1 MHLGTNV
8 AERSIAV
15 LLVLVFS
22 LAPLSGCLDSGTE
35 EQDQEPEH
43 WLPSVENRSEMH
55 YRSDDV
61 FSRVS
66 WNGSFGIGEALSIY
80 VPVPEID
87 ATDGGAGITGGAEVH
102 LGLWLPVIEGCD
114 WESGELADG
123 CKVPVLAE
131 IGPYYDDGDVDAVT
145 PADRL
150 GRFLIENF
158 VPHGYAV
165 AQVSVFGTGES
176 NHCMDLMG
184 HDEQAGIK
192 AAVDWLG
199 SQTWSNGRVGAIG
212 KSYDGSTPWNAAAA
226 ASEHL
231 ATIVP
236 MSGLIGVHD
245 LMWRNGSMEFRGAI
259 MHNGVYGSFGLDGD
273 GGDIENACEGYL
285 EGYYAGPA
293 AYMTG
298 DNLAWT
304 GSDYWEERH
313 FLTRALDV
321 YEGSIYIIHGMQDWN
336 VDPHMAFPVHQM
348 SIDAGFDV
356 KGLYGQWGHDYPD
369 REEGHSGLS
378 SGRGAEA
385 YPYTLRWDWADDL
398 LEWFDFYLR
407 DIGPQPRLI
416 AEIQDNMGGWR
427 VESTYPPED
436 VEWLMVGMDE
446 CQVLLGGSTITSS
459 SQTTIECPSFEGE
472 TRIVGTPTFH
482 IEAQIGLLSTSG
494 HLFVE
499 MVRTSDEMH
508 LGHAVMDLRFHAGG
522 KEGQTLTPG
531 STVLAKMEFFGMDVV
546 VPAGD
551 GITLLITQTGEDY
564 VPSPVSTQAVT
575 VSLDSASILGLSSVN
590 RTCSDLFLPPMHDAY
605 PFCESE

>member
-1 MHLGTNV
+1 MRQGLQ
-8 AERSIAV
+8 SV
-15 LLVLVFS
+15 LLCLLMIFGS
-22 LAPLSGCLDSGTE
+22 LSGCFGSDE
-35 EQDQEPEH
+35 EEEDVLSTH
-43 WLPSVENRSEMH
+43 WLPNVEDRSMMI
-55 YRSDDV
+55 YDNTDV

-66 WNGSFGIGEALSIY
+66 VNGSYEIGEVMSVF

-87 ATDGGAGITGGAEVH
+87 ASDGGAGITGGAEVH

-114 WESGELADG
+114 WTSSDIPED
-123 CKVPVLAE
+123 CKVPVIAE
-131 IGPYYDDGDVDAVT
+131 IGPYYNDGDVDALT

-158 VPHGYAV
+158 VPHGFGV
-165 AQVSVFGTGES
+165 AQVSVFGTGDS

-199 SQTWSNGRVGAIG
+199 TQEWSNGKVGAIG
-212 KSYDGSTPWNAAAA
+212 KSYDGSTPWNAAA
-226 ASEHL
+226 SGTEYL

-245 LMWRNGSMEFRGAI
+245 LMWRNGSMEARGAI

-273 GGDIENACEGYL
+273 GGDIENACEGYV

-313 FLTRALDV
+313 FLSNALEL
-321 YEGSIYIIHGMQDWN
+321 YNGSIYIIHGMQDWN
-336 VDPHMAFPVHQM
+336 VDPHMAFPAHQM

-356 KGLYGQWGHDYPD
+356 KGLYGQWAHDYPD
-369 REEGHSGLS
+369 RESGHSSLS
-378 SGRGAEA
+378 SGRGGEA

-398 LEWFDFYLR
+398 LEWFDYYLR
-407 DIGPQPRLI
+407 DLGPQPRLI

-427 VESTYPPED
+427 VESTYPPAD
-436 VEWLMVGMDE
+436 IEWNMIGMDE
-446 CQVLLGGSTITSS
+446 CEVLSGGATITSS
-459 SQTTIECPSFEGE
+459 SQTTIECPMFENE

-482 IEAQIGLLSTSG
+482 VSAQISLLATSG

-499 MVRTSDEMH
+499 MVRASDGIH

-522 KEGQTLTPG
+522 KDGETLSPG
-531 STVLAKMEFFGMDVV
+531 STVLAKMEFYFL
-546 VPAGD
+546 AGIPID
-551 GITLLITQTGEDY
+551 TFFAQ
-564 VPSPVSTQAVT
+564 
-575 VSLDSASILGLSSVN
+575 N
-590 RTCSDLFLPPMHDAY
+590 RKNDNFLFW
-605 PFCESE
+605 